1 MKIRLKA
8 TTENLTKLI
17 SACENY
23 LISEFSSDDGFNL
36 LITAVEEAFVNI
48 ASYAYKN
55 ETGYVDFE
63 IFRMDNN
70 RVKVIFSDRGIPF
83 NPIMFN
89 SGKNVENNL
98 DILIPGGLGIELI
111 KRSMKNL
118 QYKYINEKNIF
129 SLEAIRE
136 KSK

>member
-1 MKIRLKA
+1 MKIQLKA
-8 TTENLTKLI
+8 TKENLTKLI
-17 SACENY
+17 SACKYY

-55 ETGYVDFE
+55 DTGCVDFE
-63 IFRMDNN
+63 IFRIGNE
-70 RVKVIFSDRGIPF
+70 RVKVIFSDSGIPF

-89 SGKNVENNL
+89 SGKNVKNNL
-98 DILIPGGLGIELI
+98 DILIPGGLGIKLI
-111 KRSMKNL
+111 KKSMKNL
-118 QYKYINEKNIF
+118 QYKYINKKNIF
-129 SLEAIRE
+129 SFEAIRE

>member
-1 MKIRLKA
+1 MKIHLKA

-17 SACENY
+17 SACKYY

-36 LITAVEEAFVNI
+36 LIIAVVEAFVNI

-55 ETGYVDFE
+55 ETGSVDFE
-63 IFRMDNN
+63 IFRIDDE
-70 RVKVIFSDRGIPF
+70 RVKVIFSDSGIPF

-89 SGKNVENNL
+89 SGKSLKNNL
-98 DILIPGGLGIELI
+98 DMLIPGGLGIELI

-118 QYKYINEKNIF
+118 QYKYINNKNIF
-129 SLEAIRE
+129 SFEAIRE

>member
-1 MKIRLKA
+1 MKIQLKA
-8 TTENLTKLI
+8 ITENLTKLI
-17 SACENY
+17 SVCTDY
-23 LISEFSSDDGFNL
+23 LILEFSSDDGFNL

-55 ETGYVDFE
+55 EPGYVDFE
-63 IFRMDNN
+63 IFRTDNN
-70 RVKVIFSDRGIPF
+70 RVKVIFSDSGIPF

-89 SGKNVENNL
+89 RSKNTKKNL
-98 DILIPGGLGIELI
+98 DLLIPGGLGIELI

-118 QYKYINEKNIF
+118 QYKYINGKNIF
-129 SLEAIRE
+129 SFEAIRE